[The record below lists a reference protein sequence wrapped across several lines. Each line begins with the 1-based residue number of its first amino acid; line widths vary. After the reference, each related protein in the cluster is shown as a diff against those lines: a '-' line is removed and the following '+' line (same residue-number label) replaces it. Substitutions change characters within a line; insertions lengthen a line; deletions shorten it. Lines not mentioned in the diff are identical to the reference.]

1 MFFEKQSLSPAVQ
14 YVVGFFGIFS
24 FAVIILAFRNYMG
37 LTPPDRAIL
46 AISSVAVASIFS
58 LVVSLRM
65 HTTVSDG
72 SLNVR
77 FWPFGCLTIPIADVK
92 QSELIQYDPLSDF
105 GGWGVRPGL
114 GGIIYSVRGR
124 SAVKIVRNGGSLIY
138 IGTGKPEELLQSIR
152 N

>member
-1 MFFEKQSLSPAVQ
+1 MFFEKQSLSPTVQ
-14 YVVGFFGIFS
+14 YIVGFSAMISFG
-24 FAVIILAFRNYMG
+24 AIILGFRNYMG

-46 AISSVAVASIFS
+46 AISSFAIASIFT
-58 LVVSLRM
+58 LVFSLRM

-72 SLNVR
+72 SLKVR
-77 FWPFGCLTIPIADVK
+77 FWPFSRLTVPIADVK
-92 QSELIQYDPLSDF
+92 QSEIIQYDPLSDF

>member
-1 MFFEKQSLSPAVQ
+1 
-14 YVVGFFGIFS
+14 
-24 FAVIILAFRNYMG
+24 MG
-37 LTPPDRAIL
+37 LTPPDRFIL
-46 AISSVAVASIFS
+46 AISSVAIASIFA

-72 SLNVR
+72 SLKVR
-77 FWPFGCLTIPIADVK
+77 FWPFSRLTIPIADVK

>member
-1 MFFEKQSLSPAVQ
+1 MFFEKQSLSPILK
-14 YVVGFFGIFS
+14 YVVGFFAIFS
-24 FAVIILAFRNYMG
+24 FGVILFGFKNYIELASSDRFILV
-37 LTPPDRAIL
+37 
-46 AISSVAVASIFS
+46 ISSVAIASIFA
-58 LVVSLRM
+58 LVLSLRM
-65 HTTVSDG
+65 HTSVSDG
-72 SLNVR
+72 SLKVR
-77 FWPFGCLTIPIADVK
+77 FWPFSRLTVPIADVN
-92 QSELIQYDPLSDF
+92 QSEIIQYDPLSDF

>member
-1 MFFEKQSLSPAVQ
+1 MFFEKQSLSPIVQ
-14 YVVGFFGIFS
+14 YVVAFFGIIS
-24 FAVIILAFRNYMG
+24 FAVIILGFRNYMG
-37 LTPPDRAIL
+37 FTPSDRAII
-46 AISSVAVASIFS
+46 AISFFAIASIFA
-58 LVVSLRM
+58 LVLTLRM

-72 SLNVR
+72 SLKVR
-77 FWPFGCLTIPIADVK
+77 FWPFSRLTVPIADVK
-92 QSELIQYDPLSDF
+92 QSEIIQYDPLSDF

-124 SAVKIVRNGGSLIY
+124 SAVKVVRNGGSLIY